1 MTPTPVGM
9 RCPECMQQRTR
20 VVRNP
25 VGTPGQLGAF
35 PATIALIALNVV
47 VYLIEILQG
56 SGGLNDPG
64 RSFVD
69 HYSLVGFFVA
79 EGQWYRLLTSGFIHL
94 SFTHI
99 LFNMIVLFFLG
110 RLVEPAIGTARFVSL
125 YFASLL
131 AGSVGALV
139 FSGSLVLT
147 AGASGAIFGVAGA
160 GLVIA
165 LGRGAEQVARTIGIL
180 LAFNFFFDL
189 ADTEVSLGGHIGGL
203 VGGGL
208 CAAVIV
214 AGDRGM
220 LGPRRVPAEIAA
232 MVLVG
237 AISVVAA
244 IAIA

>member
-9 RCPECMQQRTR
+9 RCPECMRQRTR

-25 VGTPGQLGAF
+25 TGTPGQLGAF
-35 PATIALIALNVV
+35 PATVALIAINVV

-56 SGGLNDPG
+56 HGGFSSPG
-64 RSFVD
+64 AHFVD

-99 LFNMIVLFFLG
+99 LFNMVVLFFLG
-110 RLVEPAIGTARFVSL
+110 RLVEPAVGTPRFVAL
-125 YFASLL
+125 YFASLF
-131 AGSVGALV
+131 AGGVGALV
-139 FSGSLVLT
+139 FSGSFVLT
-147 AGASGAIFGVAGA
+147 AGASGAIFGVAAA

-165 LGRGAEQVARTIGIL
+165 LGRGAEQVARSIGIL

-203 VGGGL
+203 VGGAI

-214 AGDRGM
+214 AGERGM
-220 LGPRRVPAEIAA
+220 LGSRRLPAELAA